1 VPQKPSQDPVQK
13 VRAFLNRPTVAK
25 PRTVKTLRSSI
36 RSLLGAQASEE
47 AVNGVFENLERLKV
61 FEISDGKVTYLA

>member
-1 VPQKPSQDPVQK
+1 
-13 VRAFLNRPTVAK
+13 
-25 PRTVKTLRSSI
+25 
-36 RSLLGAQASEE
+36 LLGAQASEE